1 MSTQPTAD
9 RRPIGALSL
18 DLDNK
23 WSYLKTHGDAGWES
37 FPSYLDQVVDRA
49 LDFLAARDLRIT
61 FFLVGQDAALS
72 RHHEV
77 LRRIADADH
86 EIGNHSF
93 HHEPW
98 LHLYAPEQIDREI
111 ADADEHI
118 EKSTGQRP
126 VGFRGP
132 GFSVSATVLETLQRR
147 GYRYDATTFPNVLN
161 PLARLY
167 YLSGSRLNGEERER
181 RNALFGSAADGLRP
195 NAQYA
200 WQLSSGTL
208 PEIPVSTMPLVKV
221 PIHFSYLIYLA
232 QRSPSVA
239 LAYFRSALWLYR
251 RLGTAPSLLL
261 HPLDFL
267 GADDDRDLR
276 FFPGMGMH
284 SEPKLAFLHDALAV
298 YGRSHRITGVGEL
311 AEAVGGRG
319 LTVREPDRRMG
330 GSP

>member
-1 MSTQPTAD
+1 MTSHSPAPT
-9 RRPIGALSL
+9 RPIGALSL

-23 WSYLKTHGDAGWES
+23 WSYLKTHGDPGWEAL
-37 FPSYLDQVVDRA
+37 PSYLDLVVARV
-49 LDFLAARDLRIT
+49 LPFLEARDLRIT
-61 FFLVGQDAALS
+61 FFLVGQDAALP
-72 RHHEV
+72 HHHDA
-77 LRRIADADH
+77 LRAIAEAGH

-98 LHLYAPEQIDREI
+98 LHLYGPDEIEREI
-111 ADADEHI
+111 ASADEHI
-118 EKSTGQRP
+118 EEATGRRP

-132 GFSVSATVLETLQRR
+132 GFSVSQAVLDTLQRR
-147 GYRYDATTFPNVLN
+147 GYAYDATTFPNVLN

-167 YLSGSRLNGEERER
+167 YLSKSNLDAGERER
-181 RNALFGSAADGLRP
+181 RKALFGSASDGLRP
-195 NAQYA
+195 NSQYR
-200 WQLSSGTL
+200 WELGSGTL
-208 PEIPVSTMPLVKV
+208 PEIPVSTMPLLKV

-232 QRSPSVA
+232 QRSPSLA

-284 SEPKLAFLHDALAV
+284 SEDKLAFIADAVDVYRDSHTIVPVCDLASRTSAD
-298 YGRSHRITGVGEL
+298 G
-311 AEAVGGRG
+311 AVR
-319 LTVREPDRRMG
+319 RPDARLR
-330 GSP
+330 